1 MKKLKTFVALVLF
14 VVPTIATAQITEES
28 PKMEFTRGSGFVI
41 RPELYSG
48 LLATFGYQVNPYIQ
62 LSGSIGFGFGEY
74 STLVTVIGIRAY
86 TSDKSWAAFFDYHG
100 GFESLSGINV
110 GRHTIVAGASY
121 KDLDFGAG
129 IGYASLGEYSGTGLS
144 ITLGYNIRCYKHR

>member
-1 MKKLKTFVALVLF
+1 MCIFAQDFNGEIVKRYTCS
-14 VVPTIATAQITEES
+14 VVENVRNFQGQRCVMVRVYAWA
-28 PKMEFTRGSGFVI
+28 VI
-41 RPELYSG
+41 LHLSLRFFSRP
-48 LLATFGYQVNPYIQ
+48 
-62 LSGSIGFGFGEY
+62 